1 MFCSS
6 ASECEVFSLK
16 IFALKW
22 IFVLACCFRQTSKR
36 HLLLW
41 LTDGG
46 DALDDESPSIK
57 KRRRLAFS
65 PCTNSIFIKTLDATT
80 VSILFLA
87 SNLPLLLQLDSCS
100 GLLRMSFWR
109 FFSCSATLLSKIS
122 TPLET
127 CVGQKLIL
135 IQMRPTCYSPVLSFM
150 YIFFIICLQKHARS
164 FARVCKLQC
173 ACRESNPGHKRG
185 RLVCCRYTTGALV
198 HEIFLDL
205 LVLFSFLKA
214 LRANPLMGLPLTS
227 CILLFVSH
235 CQVTSNPGSL
245 FHLHLSIGC
254 LV

>member
-1 MFCSS
+1 MGLGVFFVALSS

-65 PCTNSIFIKTLDATT
+65 PSTNSIFIKTLDATT

-109 FFSCSATLLSKIS
+109 FFHVA
-122 TPLET
+122 PHF
-127 CVGQKLIL
+127 
-135 IQMRPTCYSPVLSFM
+135 Y
-150 YIFFIICLQKHARS
+150 
-164 FARVCKLQC
+164 
-173 ACRESNPGHKRG
+173 
-185 RLVCCRYTTGALV
+185 
-198 HEIFLDL
+198 
-205 LVLFSFLKA
+205 LK
-214 LRANPLMGLPLTS
+214 
-227 CILLFVSH
+227 F
-235 CQVTSNPGSL
+235 
-245 FHLHLSIGC
+245 LHL
-254 LV
+254 

>member
-1 MFCSS
+1 MLPLFLFCFWLQIYHYFCSWTAVAGS
-6 ASECEVFSLK
+6 FGCHF
-16 IFALKW
+16 
-22 IFVLACCFRQTSKR
+22 
-36 HLLLW
+36 
-41 LTDGG
+41 GG
-46 DALDDESPSIK
+46 
-57 KRRRLAFS
+57 
-65 PCTNSIFIKTLDATT
+65 
-80 VSILFLA
+80 
-87 SNLPLLLQLDSCS
+87 
-100 GLLRMSFWR
+100 

-227 CILLFVSH
+227 CILLFCFPLSSDFKPGVS
-235 CQVTSNPGSL
+235 VPFASVNWL
-245 FHLHLSIGC
+245 FG
-254 LV
+254 LVA